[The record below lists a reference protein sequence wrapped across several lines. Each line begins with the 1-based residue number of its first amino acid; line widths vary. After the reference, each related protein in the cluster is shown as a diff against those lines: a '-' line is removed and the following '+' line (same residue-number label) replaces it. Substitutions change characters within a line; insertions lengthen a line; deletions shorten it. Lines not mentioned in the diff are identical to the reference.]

1 MNNSPMKR
9 LTLILLLVITAATLK
24 GQDNGALR
32 PGRTDNPPE
41 IDGVLD
47 DEAWLTATSV
57 TGFKTFSP
65 DYGLDMSQRTVVYM
79 LYDNENIYFAFECF
93 DNEPE
98 KIKASVNSRNNIRAD
113 DWICVNLDSFN
124 DHQSLYAFYVN
135 PRGIQ
140 MDSRFSAGQEDAS
153 VDFVWYSAGL
163 LDKDGYRIEM
173 QIPLKSIR
181 FSTEEPVEMSVF
193 FERKISRQNIQ
204 GSYPAMDPL
213 KGMAFLTQMKPI
225 IYEGVRHYKLF
236 ELLPAFTYA
245 ARSSHSAGEMQSD
258 ERTPDLSLTA
268 KYGISS
274 QLILD
279 GTINP
284 DFSQVESDAGQVDV
298 NLRYDL
304 FFAEKRPFFLEGH
317 DNFIVA
323 ATKADEHD
331 PVNTLIHTRKIASPL
346 AGLKLTGK
354 AGERLTLAA
363 LYSPDR
369 VENHYDEDK
378 DRIAHY
384 PILRMKYSLSDD
396 SYVGAIYTGREM
408 DSTFNR
414 VAGLDGQIR
423 VGSGTSIMYNAVFSN
438 SLSDPL
444 EEAYNGYMISGEFAH
459 DSRNITYSFGG
470 KSISDDFN
478 VETAF
483 IRRTGINYFKGLV
496 KPKLYPKTDKL
507 QRIDI
512 ELFSKQTQ
520 DIEYNMW
527 ETVDHLAAWIFFKG
541 STYIKLKAEYSTEV
555 FLGERFTTGGFHG
568 LLSAQIGTKLNS
580 AVLYQRLGSPRYTE
594 NPYQGYT
601 NRFLFM
607 TNYKPSDKIH
617 LDLSYTYSDFYASAS
632 GDQEYNYSIL
642 RGKLTYQMNKFFFIR
657 AITEYNGYYETVLSD
672 FLASF
677 TYIPGTVVYLG
688 YGSVYERTMWDGDR
702 YIYDKDFMETT
713 RGFFFKASYLYR
725 F

>member
-1 MNNSPMKR
+1 MLMA
-9 LTLILLLVITAATLK
+9 ITALSSM
-24 GQDNGALR
+24 GQVGEALR
-32 PGRTDNPPE
+32 PVKTDNPPD

-47 DEAWLTATSV
+47 DEAWTTATSV

-65 DYGLDMSQRTVVYM
+65 DFGLDMSQRTVVYM

-98 KIKASVNSRNNIRAD
+98 KIKASVNSRNNITAD

-135 PRGIQ
+135 PHGIQ

-181 FSTEEPVEMSVF
+181 FSTKEPVEMSVF

-204 GSYPAMDPL
+204 GSYPAMDPSR
-213 KGMAFLTQMKPI
+213 GMAFLTQMKPM

-236 ELLPAFTYA
+236 EVLPAFTYT
-245 ARSSHSAGEMQSD
+245 ARNTHVEGEMQSY

-268 KYGISS
+268 KYGITS

-284 DFSQVESDAGQVDV
+284 DFSQIESDAGQVDV

-323 ATKADEHD
+323 ATKSDEHD
-331 PVNTLIHTRKIASPL
+331 PVNTLIHTRKIANPIG
-346 AGLKLTGK
+346 GLKLTGK
-354 AGERLTLAA
+354 VSERLTLAA

-369 VENHYDEDK
+369 VGNSNNNGTDK
-378 DRIAHY
+378 IAHY
-384 PILRMKYSLSDD
+384 PVLRMKYSLSED
-396 SYVGAIYTGREM
+396 SYIGAIYTGREM

-423 VGSGTSIMYNAVFSN
+423 VGSGTRIMYNAVLTN
-438 SLSDPL
+438 SLSDPT
-444 EEAYNGYMISGEFAH
+444 EEAYIGYMLSAEFAH

-470 KSISDDFN
+470 KSISEDFN
-478 VETAF
+478 VETGF
-483 IRRTGINYFKGLV
+483 IRRRGINYFKGLV
-496 KPKLYPKTDKL
+496 KPKLYPKTDKI
-507 QRIDI
+507 QRVDI

-527 ETVDHLAAWIFFKG
+527 ETLDHLAAWIFFKG
-541 STYIKLKAEYSTEV
+541 STYIKVKAEYSNEV
-555 FLGERFTTGGFHG
+555 FMGERFNTGGFHG
-568 LLSAQIGTKLNS
+568 LISSQIGTKLS
-580 AVLYQRLGSPRYTE
+580 GAALYQRLGSPRYTA

-607 TNYKPSDKIH
+607 TNYKPSSKFHI
-617 LDLSYTYSDFYASAS
+617 DLSYTYSDFYDSAS

-642 RGKLTYQMNKFFFIR
+642 RGKLTYQMNKYFFIR
-657 AITEYNGYYETVLSD
+657 AISEYNGYYETVLTD

-688 YGSVYERTMWDGDR
+688 YGSVYERTIWDGNI
-702 YIYDKDFMETT
+702 YVYDKDFLETT
-713 RGFFFKASYLYR
+713 RGFFFKASYLHR